1 MEEISIRTCETCRGS
16 SSEGSSSGVDLRP
29 NDEVLCTVCWID
41 SLSGWQDNTS
51 NQFLAGSEDQLKTV
65 NTGEAEPENANSEP
79 TISNYENQ
87 VEVSS
92 SVFNNKDKK
101 DFGTNDISSND
112 SFDFNTSTS
121 TDLSNHSGQE
131 SKNSSVVGL
140 SQGSSPAG
148 LGDNTN
154 TMLFDNLIQ
163 HFSFVNKSGKE
174 LCKFKGNLSEL
185 SDFAKLVLEIEG
197 EYHTAKDPNQNVFRS
212 SCKEITLNYWLSTQT
227 FSVNGKKEKKIKKK
241 IKQLVTAYHKK
252 ELPNKMQLDSSP
264 PDDKATPS
272 TVQPKYFMHSIPST
286 TPGYER
292 KFNTLI
298 TTMHYADGFE
308 TRVTSEAQT
317 INAFDNRFKNKF
329 DLVGEEMDRIWS
341 SIQNLTSWFE
351 ENVRLLELL
360 QAEKDEKV
368 FLHRTIEEKDYLI
381 NNLNEQLRKLELQRI
396 SPTGDNRQADW
407 EKPKKAVKNVFPPM
421 WEMPTTNRFNDLDF
435 EDNDILEDNNAPDD
449 SFEIQLSNVKLKRK
463 ILYLQ
468 TKVRSSEPS
477 VEHYSD
483 NQDYQHAE
491 ANLELII

>member
-1 MEEISIRTCETCRGS
+1 MAHCQR
-16 SSEGSSSGVDLRP
+16 
-29 NDEVLCTVCWID
+29 
-41 SLSGWQDNTS
+41 
-51 NQFLAGSEDQLKTV
+51 
-65 NTGEAEPENANSEP
+65 SEP
-79 TISNYENQ
+79 
-87 VEVSS
+87 
-92 SVFNNKDKK
+92 KR
-101 DFGTNDISSND
+101 
-112 SFDFNTSTS
+112 
-121 TDLSNHSGQE
+121 
-131 SKNSSVVGL
+131 
-140 SQGSSPAG
+140 
-148 LGDNTN
+148 
-154 TMLFDNLIQ
+154 
-163 HFSFVNKSGKE
+163 
-174 LCKFKGNLSEL
+174 
-185 SDFAKLVLEIEG
+185 
-197 EYHTAKDPNQNVFRS
+197 FRS

-264 PDDKATPS
+264 PDDKTTPS

-292 KFNTLI
+292 KFNTPI
-298 TTMHYADGFE
+298 TTTHYADGFE

-317 INAFDNRFKNKF
+317 INAFDYRFKNKF

-396 SPTGDNRQADW
+396 SPTRDNRQADW

-449 SFEIQLSNVKLKRK
+449 PFEIQLSNVKLKRK
-463 ILYLQ
+463 IQYLQ

-483 NQDYQHAE
+483 NQDYQHADGKSGTN
-491 ANLELII
+491 NLTYVVGHSMLNGMDECKMSNRKRSVKVV